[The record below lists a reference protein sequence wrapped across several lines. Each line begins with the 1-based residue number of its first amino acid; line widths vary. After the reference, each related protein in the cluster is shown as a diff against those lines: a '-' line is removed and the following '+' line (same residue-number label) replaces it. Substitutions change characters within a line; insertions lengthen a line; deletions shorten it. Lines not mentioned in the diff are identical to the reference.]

1 MPKASPIITSF
12 DGGELSPLIGGR
24 VDLAK
29 FANGCYLLENF
40 LPLVQG
46 PARRRGGTRY
56 VVSVKD
62 STLRTWL
69 IRFQVAER
77 LTYMIEFGHLY
88 ARFYANR
95 GQLMDGGVPVE
106 IATPYTFWDLTDVD
120 GTCRLRVTQSND
132 VLYIFHRRHQT
143 RKLSRTGA
151 TTFSLDP
158 VNFQN
163 GPFQDL
169 NKDEGV
175 TITATGETGTVTL
188 NASAPVF
195 QASDVGSLFYLEQQD
210 LSAVKPWVVHAKIDV
225 GDLRRVDSRVYVCT
239 QVGPPPG
246 VDPPPPLTGN
256 VTPTHTEGRAWDGD
270 GVDVADDGP
279 DRGPIGVEW
288 EYLHSGWG
296 IVRITGFTDSQTV
309 TADVVSRLPGAI
321 TATATNKWARALFSG
336 AEGWAEHGVFW
347 RNRLVVARDRTI
359 ALSVNGDF
367 ENFAA
372 KEADEVTPDSAIRE
386 TLNARQ
392 LNRIMWLAESENLI
406 IGTNGDEWLVGPI
419 QATQALGPSNI
430 RAERRTRYGSKGI
443 VPIEIGSRLL
453 FVQASGRKLR
463 DFEYNYTVD
472 DYVSND
478 TTKLADHVSAGHAS
492 ETLSNGI
499 DMLELDTTGIVDMA
513 CQQEPYSIIWAARGD
528 GQLIAQTYDREIER
542 SDVYGWHRHPMVNG
556 FVECVETMPS
566 PDGTRD
572 DLWMVVRREVDGQ
585 TVRYVEIMQPELGL
599 AEPQNEAFYV
609 DCGLTYRGAPATT
622 ISGLEHLEGQEV
634 AVLVDGAAHPR
645 RTVQDGAITLQVPGS
660 LVHAGIPQVCAIEPM
675 ELNAGSADGTAQG
688 KTKRITNVV
697 IRFWRSLGGKA
708 GPADPISR
716 PAGAGLQ
723 VLSLRKPSD
732 PMNQPVPLFSGD
744 FEIPWDSGYER
755 QARMRYEN
763 DQPLPV
769 TILAIM
775 PILHVQDD
783 R

>member
-29 FANGCYLLENF
+29 FANGCGVLENF

-46 PARRRGGTRY
+46 PAQRRGGTRFIAP
-56 VVSVKD
+56 VKN
-62 STLRTWL
+62 SGLRTWL

-77 LTYMIEFGHLY
+77 LTYMVEFGHLY
-88 ARFYANR
+88 ARFYTNR
-95 GQLMDGGVPVE
+95 GQLVDGGVPIE
-106 IATPYTFWDLTDVD
+106 IPTPYTFWDLTDVD

-132 VLYIFHRRHQT
+132 VLYIFHGRHAP
-143 RKLSRTGA
+143 RKLLRLSA
-151 TTFSLDP
+151 TTFQLDT
-158 VNFQN
+158 VVLAN

-169 NKDEGV
+169 NKNEGITV
-175 TITATGETGTVTL
+175 TASGETGAVTI

-195 QASDVGSLFYLEQQD
+195 VSSDVGSLFYVEQQD
-210 LSAVKPWVVHAKIDV
+210 LSAVKPWAVHAKVVV
-225 GDLRRVDSRVYVCT
+225 GDLRRVDKRVYLCT
-239 QVGPPPG
+239 QIGPD
-246 VDPPPPLTGN
+246 VDAEHPQVTGS

-270 GVDVADDGP
+270 GIDLNDG
-279 DRGPIGVEW
+279 GLGAIGAEW

-309 TADVVSRLPGAI
+309 TADVVSRLPGAV
-321 TATATNKWARALFSG
+321 TAGATTNKWARALFSDS
-336 AEGWAEHGVFW
+336 EGWPEHGVFW
-347 RNRLVVARDRTI
+347 RNRLVLARGRVL

-372 KEADEVTPDSAIRE
+372 READEITPDSAIRE

-419 QATQALGPSNI
+419 QATQPLGPTNI
-430 RAERRTRYGSKGI
+430 RAERRTKYGSKGI
-443 VPIEIGSRLL
+443 LPIEIGSRIL

-463 DFEYNYTVD
+463 DFEYNYSVD

-478 TTKLADHVSAGHAS
+478 TTKLASHISVGSAS
-492 ETLSNGI
+492 ETFSDGANT
-499 DMLELDTTGIVDMA
+499 LEVDTTGIVDMA
-513 CQQEPYSIIWAARGD
+513 YQQEPYSIIWAARGD

-572 DLWMVVRREVDGQ
+572 DLWMIVRREIDGQ
-585 TVRYVEIMQPELGL
+585 TVRYVEIMQPELGIG
-599 AEPQNEAFYV
+599 EPQNEAFYV

-634 AVLVDGAAHPR
+634 ALLVDGAAHPR
-645 RTVQDGAITLQVPGS
+645 RTVQDGTVTLQLPGS
-660 LVHAGIPQVCAIEPM
+660 LVHVGIPQVCAIEPM

-708 GPADPISR
+708 GPADPLSR

-723 VLSLRKPSD
+723 VLSLRKPAD

-775 PILHVQDD
+775 PILHVSDD